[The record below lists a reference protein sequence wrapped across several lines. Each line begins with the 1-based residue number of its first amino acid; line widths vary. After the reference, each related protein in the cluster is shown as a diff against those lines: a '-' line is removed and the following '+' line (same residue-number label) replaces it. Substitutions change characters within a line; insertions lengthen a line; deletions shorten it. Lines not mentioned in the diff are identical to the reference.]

1 MNICSPHNSIQSVRW
16 RLLPSIE
23 ICVLIGLLITA
34 NTGLLIN
41 NSPSHSLLFDPTAV
55 AQGEL
60 WRFFSWP
67 LVHVSRYH
75 LLLDGL
81 AFVLLYRGLS
91 EDRLSCRLLWVL
103 CCALGSLL
111 LPLVFSEQ
119 IYRLGL
125 CGLSGVAHGLAAIS
139 GLEMLLVQRQRR
151 IGAVLLV
158 GLMLKVGFEVLS
170 GQVVMQGLH
179 LGRSACHWCRPMLV
193 EWLEVWSDFY

>member
-1 MNICSPHNSIQSVRW
+1 M
-16 RLLPSIE
+16 
-23 ICVLIGLLITA
+23 
-34 NTGLLIN
+34 
-41 NSPSHSLLFDPTAV
+41 AV
-55 AQGEL
+55 
-60 WRFFSWP
+60 FSWP

-179 LGRSACHWCRPMLV
+179 LGSIGVPLV
-193 EWLEVWSDFY
+193 STHAGGVVGGLVGFLLRRAYLLKRTAFR